1 MVICL
6 TRQSTLTSITLV
18 PFDNLSTFSSIEA
31 GDFNGIK
38 MKPKDFITTLQRKVA
53 FTAVGPSA
61 VRGQGSG
68 VLRVSQ
74 DFLAQMSLGRI
85 PKSNEKRFHLWLDRQ
100 TELLLDSLPIKNR
113 PWGAARKAI
122 NLFLRDALYNQYL
135 SKQFKL
141 QSIESW
147 LEIPLDSA
155 VAKGLKLQS
164 KRGELPRWPGLKN
177 LKPNIS
183 EVFQVFASK
192 QAHLKG
198 IAKIHLDMYLWLHN
212 R

>member
-1 MVICL
+1 M
-6 TRQSTLTSITLV
+6 
-18 PFDNLSTFSSIEA
+18 
-31 GDFNGIK
+31 
-38 MKPKDFITTLQRKVA
+38 
-53 FTAVGPSA
+53 
-61 VRGQGSG
+61 RGQGKG
-68 VLRVSQ
+68 VLRTSQ
-74 DFLAQMSLGRI
+74 NFLAHISLARV
-85 PKSNEKRFHLWLDRQ
+85 PKSSAKRFQLWLDRQ

-164 KRGELPRWPGLKN
+164 NRDEFPRWPGLKN
-177 LKPNIS
+177 LEPNVS
-183 EVFQVFASK
+183 EGFQVFASK
-192 QAHLKG
+192 RAKLKG
-198 IAKIHLDMYLWLHN
+198 VARVHLDMYLWLDN

>member
-1 MVICL
+1 
-6 TRQSTLTSITLV
+6 
-18 PFDNLSTFSSIEA
+18 
-31 GDFNGIK
+31 

-61 VRGQGSG
+61 LRGQGKG
-68 VLRVSQ
+68 VLRASQ
-74 DFLAQMSLGRI
+74 NFLAQMSLVRV
-85 PKSNEKRFHLWLDRQ
+85 PKSSAKRFQLWLDRQ
-100 TELLLDSLPIKNR
+100 TELLLDNLPIKNR

-147 LEIPLDSA
+147 LEVPLDSV
-155 VAKGLKLQS
+155 VAKGLKLNS
-164 KRGELPRWPGLKN
+164 NRGELPRWPGLKN
-177 LKPNIS
+177 LEPNVS
-183 EVFQVFASK
+183 EGFQVFASE
-192 QAHLKG
+192 QANLKG
-198 IAKIHLDMYLWLHN
+198 IARVHLDMYLWLDN